1 MSEQAEER
9 FHQALNRLLEGKPI
23 RVKAIGQITLN
34 KINNEAGYGRS
45 YIHKFKTFIADV
57 AEPAINKHNRR
68 LELLSTKEV
77 TQNSPATMTP
87 TIEDKL
93 RAERNREEKL
103 KKDYKAEV
111 DALRTKVK
119 MLEAIN
125 NTLMYRLY
133 ELQNQHQTTITDII
147 RER

>member
-1 MSEQAEER
+1 
-9 FHQALNRLLEGKPI
+9 
-23 RVKAIGQITLN
+23 
-34 KINNEAGYGRS
+34 
-45 YIHKFKTFIADV
+45 
-57 AEPAINKHNRR
+57 
-68 LELLSTKEV
+68 
-77 TQNSPATMTP
+77 MTP